1 MENYFL
7 QGIVLPERAR
17 FDTEWGL
24 KGQHLSSGVFFSV
37 KVSIVC
43 NQVALWLEA
52 DKELS
57 VVDLKNFAN
66 YVVFD
71 QLHVYSFLMGCTLDF
86 QLTRVINKER
96 EVDYVYGIENPV
108 LFGRRDIAELDAPI
122 QKIRALQVGQDGA
135 LIHRA
140 LSDLS
145 SAMRYREDSAF
156 YCYRAIES
164 LKQHYC
170 AVNGVSENDE
180 RKWIAFRDANGFSK
194 EQIVWFAE
202 LAKYSRHG
210 NLSLIDAE
218 KYEELLRK
226 TWDVVDKYLSI

>member
-1 MENYFL
+1 MENYFI
-7 QGIVLPERAR
+7 QGLILPERAR
-17 FDTEWGL
+17 LDTEWSI
-24 KGQHLSSGVFFSV
+24 KGQHLSSGVSFSV

-43 NQVALWLEA
+43 NQVALWL
-52 DKELS
+52 DTDGELS
-57 VVDLKNFAN
+57 VADLKNFAN
-66 YVVFD
+66 YVVAD
-71 QLHVYSFLMGCTLDF
+71 QLHVFSFLIGCTYDF

-96 EVDYVYGIENPV
+96 GVDYVYGIENPV
-108 LFGRRDIAELDAPI
+108 LFGRRNVDELDASI
-122 QKIRALQVGQDGA
+122 HKIRALQVGRDGA

-170 AVNGVSENDE
+170 AVNAVAGNDE
-180 RKWIAFRDANGFSK
+180 QKWIAFREANDFSK
-194 EQIVWFAE
+194 EQIVWFAL
-202 LAKYSRHG
+202 LARDSRHG
-210 NLSLIDAE
+210 SLSLVDAE
-218 KYEELLRK
+218 KYEELLTK